1 MKFAICNLQ
10 FSLSAVKWAFQKI
23 AGGNNRVKIRKRLL
37 IEAEIK
43 GRIYHPF
50 CSPNIQKLQKGGGS
64 NIFRRDLHFE
74 RNEDIFLKEIS
85 KNWKTRLSRLPK
97 QELFDRNYYN

>member
-1 MKFAICNLQ
+1 MQ
-10 FSLSAVKWAFQKI
+10 R
-23 AGGNNRVKIRKRLL
+23 GGDRVKISERLL

-43 GRIYHPF
+43 GRIYHQN
-50 CSPNIQKLQKGGGS
+50 CSPNIQKVTKGEKVTLS
-64 NIFRRDLHFE
+64 PRPVKLTEMRPE
-74 RNEDIFLKEIS
+74 FLKEIS